1 MTWRKSGSDLVAA
14 EHQDDPALGPHAA
27 HADHLAGHVGELEL
41 LDQHPPVGLQRPPV
55 LAEEGAQFLL
65 EVDRAGQLAEQVAE
79 RDDDRRVGNDPR
91 LPVLDPGQLVQ
102 LLHAVPGPGLG
113 QPLVQL
119 LALALPEQ
127 VVEPGPELVDVHLGV
142 PDVQVALAGQ
152 LPHDLP
158 VARGR
163 GEHDLPAVLVAEP
176 VLPRGHL
183 QAGRQP
189 LHVPLPGRGQ
199 RLVEV
204 VDVEEQLALG
214 RAEEAEVG
222 QVRVPA
228 RLHDHPGGR
237 GAGQVAGH
245 GQGRAAVVGERGLHH
260 PAVPHRDQVRNPG
273 RALRLQ
279 QRDRVGPVRR
289 RLPLGVALARYLGAR
304 RLAADPAF
312 GRGQLLPRRF
322 QPGRRAAGQDHGP
335 PRRLGHA
342 GGQRGDGPVLGGR
355 AARGRPP

>member
-1 MTWRKSGSDLVAA
+1 MTGGSGTIRGFPSSIRVSLFSSCMLSRVR
-14 EHQDDPALGPHAA
+14 ALAS
-27 HADHLAGHVGELEL
+27 
-41 LDQHPPVGLQRPPV
+41 
-55 LAEEGAQFLL
+55 
-65 EVDRAGQLAEQVAE
+65 
-79 RDDDRRVGNDPR
+79 
-91 LPVLDPGQLVQ
+91 
-102 LLHAVPGPGLG
+102 
-113 QPLVQL
+113 PLSSG

-127 VVEPGPELVDVHLGV
+127 AVEPGPELVDVHLGV

-189 LHVPLPGRGQ
+189 LHVPFPGRGQ

-204 VDVEEQLALG
+204 VDVEDQPALG

-245 GQGRAAVVGERGLHH
+245 GQGRAAVVRERGLHH
-260 PAVPHRDQVRNPG
+260 PAVPHRDQVRDPRRG
-273 RALRLQ
+273 LRLQ
-279 QRDRVGPVRR
+279 QGDRVGSVRR
-289 RLPLGVALARYLGAR
+289 RLPLAWLSRGTSARAALPRTRRSAGVWCCRGASSPVVALR
-304 RLAADPAF
+304 
-312 GRGQLLPRRF
+312 GRTTV
-322 QPGRRAAGQDHGP
+322 RRAASGTPAGTVVAAP
-335 PRRLGHA
+335 FWAAARRVVVPREA
-342 GGQRGDGPVLGGR
+342 GR
-355 AARGRPP
+355 AVLRVEARAVVRDDEDRAVPGDEARDVLRDAGEAGRAGARGPGGTGAGWAGTGPG